1 MKTFVE
7 CSQII
12 IWVPTNA
19 RKRCRIETSGVSS
32 YSKNECKGPTKKRSS
47 VNVLVQHFDGREYKN
62 DAFVSDDTSNGRG
75 PSENSNGV
83 TIEITQQQEDNENRR
98 ALIENDDIVASVIDI
113 LDVFRVKPRTLQ
125 SPDGKYT
132 QFSFCLENY
141 RVEALIL
148 LLQENGIGS
157 TENTTVSMIPASL
170 HLEIPPEEGFFTRYC
185 NCEIMNFSLLSVY
198 LS

>member
-12 IWVPTNA
+12 IWVPTNE
-19 RKRCRIETSGVSS
+19 RKRCMVKATDTNLYFENG
-32 YSKNECKGPTKKRSS
+32 CKGQTKERSS
-47 VNVLVQHFDGREYKN
+47 VNVLIQRFDGRGCKN
-62 DAFVSDDTSNGRG
+62 NGFISDDTSSGRG
-75 PSENSNGV
+75 ASNDSNGV
-83 TIEITQQQEDNENRR
+83 NDKIEAIQQQETDESKRTSIEKDN
-98 ALIENDDIVASVIDI
+98 IVASVFDI
-113 LDVFRVKPRTLQ
+113 LDIFKVKPRTLQ
-125 SPDGKYT
+125 SPDGNYT

-148 LLQENGIGS
+148 HLQEKGIGN

-185 NCEIMNFSLLSVY
+185 IWKTIIYSISL
-198 LS
+198 